1 MKRKLIIYLL
11 LFIITIQTLP
21 FRNIDLLFNDHQN
34 KEDLTEMLFFPD
46 EEESK
51 ADGESEG
58 KEAEE
63 ELSKIIKIE
72 LINDH
77 HFFSLLSQN
86 IQIKRILLQKIGD
99 PLDFY
104 SKLIIPPPNK
114 MLEQM

>member
-1 MKRKLIIYLL
+1 MKRKLIIYIL
-11 LFIITIQTLP
+11 LFILSLQVLP
-21 FRNIDLLFNDHQN
+21 FRNIDLMFNDHQN
-34 KEDLTEMLFFPD
+34 REDQTDVLFFPD

-58 KEAEE
+58 KEAGEG
-63 ELSKIIKIE
+63 LSKIIKIE

-86 IQIKRILLQKIGD
+86 IQIKRMLLQKIGD

-104 SKLIIPPPNK
+104 SKLIIPPPNR
-114 MLEQM
+114 ML

>member
-1 MKRKLIIYLL
+1 M
-11 LFIITIQTLP
+11 
-21 FRNIDLLFNDHQN
+21 FNDHQN
-34 KEDLTEMLFFPD
+34 KEDQTEVLFFLD

-58 KEAEE
+58 KEAGEG
-63 ELSKIIKIE
+63 LSKIIKIE
-72 LINDH
+72 LINNH

-104 SKLIIPPPNK
+104 SKLIIPPPNRV
-114 MLEQM
+114 L

>member
-1 MKRKLIIYLL
+1 MKRKLIIYIL
-11 LFIITIQTLP
+11 LFILSLQVLP
-21 FRNIDLLFNDHQN
+21 FRNIDLMFNDHQN
-34 KEDLTEMLFFPD
+34 REDQTDVLFFPD

-63 ELSKIIKIE
+63 GLSKIIKIE

-86 IQIKRILLQKIGD
+86 IQIKRMLLQKIGD

-104 SKLIIPPPNK
+104 SKLIIPPPNR
-114 MLEQM
+114 ML

>member
-1 MKRKLIIYLL
+1 M
-11 LFIITIQTLP
+11 
-21 FRNIDLLFNDHQN
+21 FNDLQN
-34 KEDLTEMLFFPD
+34 REDQTEVLFFPD

-58 KEAEE
+58 KEAGEG
-63 ELSKIIKIE
+63 LSKIIKIE

-104 SKLIIPPPNK
+104 SKLIIPPPNW
-114 MLEQM
+114 MS

>member
-1 MKRKLIIYLL
+1 M
-11 LFIITIQTLP
+11 
-21 FRNIDLLFNDHQN
+21 FNDHHDKDNQ
-34 KEDLTEMLFFPD
+34 TAMLFFPD

-63 ELSKIIKIE
+63 GLSKIIKIE
-72 LINDH
+72 LINNH

-86 IQIKRILLQKIGD
+86 IQIKRILLQKIGE

-104 SKLIIPPPNK
+104 SKLIIPPPNR
-114 MLEQM
+114 LL

>member
-1 MKRKLIIYLL
+1 M
-11 LFIITIQTLP
+11 
-21 FRNIDLLFNDHQN
+21 FNDHQN
-34 KEDLTEMLFFPD
+34 REDQTDVLFFPD

-58 KEAEE
+58 KEAGEG
-63 ELSKIIKIE
+63 LSKIIKIE

-86 IQIKRILLQKIGD
+86 IQIKRMLLQKIGA

-104 SKLIIPPPNK
+104 SKLIIPPPNR
-114 MLEQM
+114 ML

>member
-1 MKRKLIIYLL
+1 MKRKLIIYIL
-11 LFIITIQTLP
+11 LFILSLQVLP
-21 FRNIDLLFNDHQN
+21 FRNIDLMFNDPQN
-34 KEDLTEMLFFPD
+34 REDQTELLFFPD

-51 ADGESEG
+51 TDGESEG
-58 KEAEE
+58 KEAGEG
-63 ELSKIIKIE
+63 LSKIIKIE

-104 SKLIIPPPNK
+104 SKLIIPPPNW
-114 MLEQM
+114 ML

>member
-1 MKRKLIIYLL
+1 M
-11 LFIITIQTLP
+11 
-21 FRNIDLLFNDHQN
+21 FNDHQD
-34 KEDLTEMLFFPD
+34 KDDQTAMLIFPD

-63 ELSKIIKIE
+63 GLSKIIKIE
-72 LINDH
+72 LINNH

-86 IQIKRILLQKIGD
+86 IQIERILLQKIGE

-104 SKLIIPPPNK
+104 SKLIIPPPNR
-114 MLEQM
+114 LL

>member
-1 MKRKLIIYLL
+1 M
-11 LFIITIQTLP
+11 
-21 FRNIDLLFNDHQN
+21 FNDHQN
-34 KEDLTEMLFFPD
+34 REDQTEVLFFPD

-58 KEAEE
+58 KEAGEG
-63 ELSKIIKIE
+63 LSKIIKIE

-104 SKLIIPPPNK
+104 SKLIIPPPN
-114 MLEQM
+114 MVS

>member
-1 MKRKLIIYLL
+1 MKRKLIISIL
-11 LFIITIQTLP
+11 LFILTLQILP
-21 FRNIDLLFNDHQN
+21 FRNIYLNFNDHQ
-34 KEDLTEMLFFPD
+34 KKDDQTELLFFHD

-51 ADGESEG
+51 ADGEQEG
-58 KEAEE
+58 KEAGEG
-63 ELSKIIKIE
+63 LSKIIKIE

-104 SKLIIPPPNK
+104 SKLIIPPPN
-114 MLEQM
+114 MVL